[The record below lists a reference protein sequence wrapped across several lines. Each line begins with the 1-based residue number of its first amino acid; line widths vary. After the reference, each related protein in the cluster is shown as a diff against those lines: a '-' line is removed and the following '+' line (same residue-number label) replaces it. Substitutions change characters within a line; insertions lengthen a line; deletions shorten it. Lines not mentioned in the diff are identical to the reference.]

1 MTAARVLATPRGEL
15 FPLAEN
21 EVGKNE
27 IHFAE
32 MRVLTAHARQT
43 ARISFLDTLSLFK
56 DSQCARKLET
66 RTQYKAD
73 GVCFPI
79 HPAAELVGWHSSILV
94 DPFFARG
101 LAICYDEISLPDRI
115 SNQIQ
120 NQHLLLWGFFTHD
133 FNCVCQS
140 TRRATILLRLS
151 SRCDRPRSVYQS
163 RAFSAGFLDPQE
175 CPIQTS
181 GGGAI
186 GLNPVPVVPQW
197 LAKDDAG

>member
-1 MTAARVLATPRGEL
+1 MIPEKPKKSYLRKCGFRRRTLIK
-15 FPLAEN
+15 PLEF
-21 EVGKNE
+21 
-27 IHFAE
+27 HFW
-32 MRVLTAHARQT
+32 
-43 ARISFLDTLSLFK
+43 IPYPSLRTVIT
-56 DSQCARKLET
+56 RKLET
-66 RTQYKAD
+66 HTQYKAE